1 MSTVTAVTDATFQT
15 EVLESELPVVVDI
28 WATWC
33 GPCRAIAPIL
43 DQLAVEYAGR
53 VKIVK
58 VDADQNPETVTAASV
73 TSIPTLGLYR
83 NGERVDV
90 LIGAHP
96 KPVYVAKIEEL
107 LAWPTP

>member
-1 MSTVTAVTDATFQT
+1 MSTVTPVTDATFQT

-43 DQLAVEYAGR
+43 DQLAGEYEGR

-58 VDADQNPETVTAASV
+58 IDADQNPET
-73 TSIPTLGLYR
+73 
-83 NGERVDV
+83 
-90 LIGAHP
+90 
-96 KPVYVAKIEEL
+96 
-107 LAWPTP
+107 

>member
-1 MSTVTAVTDATFQT
+1 MSTVTPVTDATFRA
-15 EVLESELPVVVDI
+15 EVLESGLPVVVDI

-53 VKIVK
+53 VK
-58 VDADQNPETVTAASV
+58 VDADQNPETVAAAGV
-73 TSIPTLGLYR
+73 TSIPTLGFYR
-83 NGERVDV
+83 DGERVDV

-96 KPVYVAKIEEL
+96 KPVYIAKIEEL
-107 LAWPTP
+107 LA

>member
-1 MSTVTAVTDATFQT
+1 MSTVTPVTDATFRA
-15 EVLESELPVVVDI
+15 EVIESGLPVVVDI

-43 DQLAVEYAGR
+43 DQLAGEYEGR

-58 VDADQNPETVTAASV
+58 VDADQNPETVTAAGV
-73 TSIPTLGLYR
+73 TSIPTLGFYW
-83 NGERVDV
+83 NGERVNV

-96 KPVYVAKIEEL
+96 KPVYAAKIEEL
-107 LAWPTP
+107 LA

>member
-1 MSTVTAVTDATFQT
+1 MSTVTPVTDTTFQA
-15 EVLESELPVVVDI
+15 EVLESELPVVVDS

-33 GPCRAIAPIL
+33 GPCRAIASIL
-43 DQLAVEYAGR
+43 DQLAGEYEGR
-53 VKIVK
+53 VRIVK

-73 TSIPTLGLYR
+73 TSIPTLGFYR

-107 LAWPTP
+107 LA